1 MTAAFREL
9 WSYSGVDDQR
19 GKVAG
24 MIVPADRGSN
34 ICRLVDGQNLEWAPK
49 RSGVI
54 IDELNQSAMRAEIAL
69 ASAALSFG
77 SPMGPVF
84 GAALANLLIGSPRF
98 FKITANGRIGYQG
111 VTLTA
116 TKAGASTPEA
126 AIKIVPLGVRPVN
139 LAIRPVQQMDKNGT
153 LVNHSKIPFDTKAL
167 CKDMNSIWTPQANV
181 VFTLVSSKPAV
192 ITDKNMADF
201 AKQYGYPGGTKD
213 SLPAA
218 VDIQAFTPLFKPF
231 LAESPK
237 ANLTMFLVQKAKD
250 GTGTPYGVTDTEL
263 GFSLI
268 GDDRLYKTMAHEAG
282 HWLGSFSGPA
292 GWSTYGH
299 AGPGLLMTD
308 GEKDYQKTPKI
319 PFDDTISYF
328 NARY

>member
-19 GKVAG
+19 PKGPG
-24 MIVPADRGSN
+24 MIVPVGGSN
-34 ICRLVDGQNLEWAPK
+34 IVRLVDGQNLKWAPD
-49 RSGVI
+49 RDGVVI
-54 IDELNQSAMRAEIAL
+54 KELDQSAMMAEIAL
-69 ASAALSFG
+69 LSAALSFS

-84 GAALANLLIGSPRF
+84 GVALASLSIGSPRF
-98 FKITANGRIGYQG
+98 FKITANHKIGYNG

-116 TKAGASTPEA
+116 RRAGASTPEA
-126 AIKIVPLGVRPVN
+126 AIKIVPLGIRSVN
-139 LAIRPVQQMDKNGT
+139 LAIRPVQQKDKNGA

-167 CKDMNSIWTPQANV
+167 CNEMNSIWTPQANV

-192 ITDKNMADF
+192 ITDKDMADF
-201 AKQYGYPGGTKD
+201 AKLHGYPGGTND
-213 SLPAA
+213 SLPGA
-218 VDIQAFTPLFKPF
+218 VDIQTFTPLFKPF
-231 LAESPK
+231 LAEPPK
-237 ANLTMFLVQKAKD
+237 ADLTMFLVQKAKE
-250 GTGTPYGVTDTEL
+250 GTSTPLGVTDTQL

-282 HWLGSFSGPA
+282 HWLGSFGGPA

-299 AGPGLLMTD
+299 AGPGLLMSD
-308 GEKDYQKTPKI
+308 GQTDYQRTPKI
-319 PFDDTISYF
+319 PFDDTVTYF